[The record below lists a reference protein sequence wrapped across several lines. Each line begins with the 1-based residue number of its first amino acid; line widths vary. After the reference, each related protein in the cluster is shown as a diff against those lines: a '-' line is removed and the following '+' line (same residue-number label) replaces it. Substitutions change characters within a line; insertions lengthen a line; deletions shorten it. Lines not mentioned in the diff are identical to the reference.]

1 MTPSREST
9 FDRRFRRIYGAI
21 VGVIA
26 LLGLLLVYS
35 GFAEIKTRIYDVDA
49 LLTGDPQATP
59 DDRFE
64 QLQTRLRTRLDD
76 DDIVF
81 FPRRTPPLI
90 VRARWSGHRRVER
103 ELAALADLADLNGR

>member
-64 QLQTRLRTRLDD
+64 QLQTRLRCHSLLGVAHDQFREDVLAGGVDP
-76 DDIVF
+76 VKE
-81 FPRRTPPLI
+81 
-90 VRARWSGHRRVER
+90 GHQ
-103 ELAALADLADLNGR
+103 